1 MRFYETR
8 IWRDSTLLDI
18 PSDGRAEGGGTVE
31 LKNCPFCGHEAAMQ
45 TVTTAMEKVPR
56 FRVIC
61 PMCRIQTDWDFWK
74 PEDVAEHWNRRTHE
88 TD

>member
-1 MRFYETR
+1 MGVQAMPLC
-8 IWRDSTLLDI
+8 SL
-18 PSDGRAEGGGTVE
+18 GRGTKELVEGAEVME
-31 LKNCPFCGHEAAMQ
+31 LKPCPFCGHEAAMQ
-45 TVTTAMEKVPR
+45 TFTTAMEKVPR

-74 PEDVAEHWNRRTHE
+74 PEDVAEHWNRRAHE